1 MPGRLLDVL
10 SAQQKS
16 KQDWLLQE
24 ISLLI
29 LGEADKMLQLG
40 FAAQVSQ
47 VLQNLRPDR
56 QSLLT
61 SATLGSRLE
70 RHCQEW
76 MHTPTRI
83 SIGRT
88 RQLSH
93 NF

>member
-1 MPGRLLDVL
+1 LSQTLVKTKPQLIVAMPGRLLDVL

-40 FAAQVSQ
+40 FAAQV
-47 VLQNLRPDR
+47 LQNLRPDR

-61 SATLGSRLE
+61 SDTLGSRPE
-70 RHCQEW
+70 
-76 MHTPTRI
+76 
-83 SIGRT
+83 
-88 RQLSH
+88 
-93 NF
+93 